1 MQVERGRQAR
11 PRAEHLADAPQDHGF
26 GGLAESDDLHG
37 TVQGQVHGI
46 QRAGM
51 REALQ
56 QIFEDVLE
64 GAPLEGAAR
73 HREVR
78 RQRDGLDIARQ
89 ACGLH
94 EAGQLRVRH
103 VAGEFSAE
111 ESGGPR
117 QGVTFEEERVV
128 ERRPIRDPR

>member
-1 MQVERGRQAR
+1 MLFLCYQWNTQCAAAASLSSRTIVYKGMFLVHDLRRFYDLAMEGIAMQSG
-11 PRAEHLADAPQDHGF
+11 
-26 GGLAESDDLHG
+26 DLVSLG
-37 TVQGQVHGI
+37 S
-46 QRAGM
+46 
-51 REALQ
+51 
-56 QIFEDVLE
+56 FS
-64 GAPLEGAAR
+64 
-73 HREVR
+73 
-78 RQRDGLDIARQ
+78 ARQ

-128 ERRPIRDPR
+128 ERRQIRDPR